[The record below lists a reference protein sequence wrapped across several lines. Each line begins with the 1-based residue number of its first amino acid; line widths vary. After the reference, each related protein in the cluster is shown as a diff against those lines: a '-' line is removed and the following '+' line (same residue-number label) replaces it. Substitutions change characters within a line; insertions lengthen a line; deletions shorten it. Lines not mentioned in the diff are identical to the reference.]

1 MKTQKHIPS
10 LPVNP
15 KPEVRNPKTEGNP
28 KTESRIRRLAQEFA
42 RTFSEGRKT
51 QFGFRISGIRI
62 CDLGSLC
69 LAAALAMAGCA
80 KVNPVAVEA
89 TPAPKLQG
97 ETVTFVTNAPQLVSI
112 SSEPARAR
120 TLAVT
125 HVTGRLY
132 WNGDTTVGVFT
143 PVAGRVISLLADLGQ
158 PVAVGTPLA
167 VLDSPDFAQALA
179 NARTAV
185 AALAAADKALTR
197 STNLFAHGAAASKD
211 VEAAQAAYVAALAER
226 DRSESVLANYGGR
239 DTSTNAIYTLRSPL
253 AGTLVDKNINPGQE
267 LRADLMLANA
277 ANLYSPIFTV
287 SNPSNLWLQVD
298 VAESDLPML
307 RAGERLQITTH
318 VFPGKVFDGVI
329 EKVGGAMDP
338 STRTVKVRGLV
349 NNPDLLLK
357 AEMYVLVDIV
367 EDASQAGTLGVE
379 TSSKAIF
386 TKGDDSFLFVETAP
400 GTYQRRQVKVGIEK
414 DSRIPIYDGVR
425 PDEKV
430 VTEGALLLQA
440 VVEPAAD

>member
-1 MKTQKHIPS
+1 MKPQKHIPS
-10 LPVNP
+10 SPFKWQWHWP
-15 KPEVRNPKTEGNP
+15 
-28 KTESRIRRLAQEFA
+28 
-42 RTFSEGRKT
+42 
-51 QFGFRISGIRI
+51 
-62 CDLGSLC
+62 LG
-69 LAAALAMAGCA
+69 LAAAMAVAGCA
-80 KVNPVAVEA
+80 KVKPAAVEEI
-89 TPAPKLQG
+89 PAPKLQG
-97 ETVTFVTNAPQLVSI
+97 ETVAFLTNAPQLVSF

-143 PVAGRVISLLADLGQ
+143 PVAGRVVSLLADLGQ
-158 PVAVGTPLA
+158 SVAVGTPLA

-185 AALAAADKALTR
+185 AALLAADKAYTR
-197 STNLFAHGAAASKD
+197 STNLFAHGAAAAKD
-211 VEAAQAAYVAALAER
+211 VEAAQAAYVAAQAER
-226 DRSESVLANYGGR
+226 DRAESVLANYGGSEA
-239 DTSTNAIYTLRSPL
+239 STNAIYTLRSPI
-253 AGTLVDKNINPGQE
+253 AGTLVDKNVNPGQE

-277 ANLYSPIFTV
+277 ANLYSPSFTV
-287 SNPSNLWLQVD
+287 SNPSNLWLQLD

-307 RAGERLQITTH
+307 KAGEQLRITTH
-318 VFPGKVFDGVI
+318 VFPGRVFDGVI
-329 EKVGGAMDP
+329 EKVGSTMDA

-349 NNPDLLLK
+349 HNPNLLLK

-386 TKGDDSFLFVETAP
+386 TKGNDSFLFVETAP
-400 GTYQRRQVKVGIEK
+400 GTFHRRQVKLGTEK
-414 DSRIPIYDGVR
+414 DSRIPIYEGVR